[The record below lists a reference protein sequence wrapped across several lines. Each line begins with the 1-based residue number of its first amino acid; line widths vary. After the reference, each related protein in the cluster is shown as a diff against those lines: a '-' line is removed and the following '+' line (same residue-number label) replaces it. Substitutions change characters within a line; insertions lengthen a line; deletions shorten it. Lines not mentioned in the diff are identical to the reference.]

1 MDECDIAAWVQ
12 GAPDAVQR
20 ELRQAVHTVLVAI
33 GRSSDLQPQMIM
45 KGGIL
50 LAIRYKSS
58 RYTRD
63 IDFSTAQR
71 FADFDEQKFRA
82 EFERRLAVAV
92 EELDYGVDCRV
103 QSYSVTPRRRNAD
116 FQTIQMTVGHAEKG
130 TKKHA
135 HLVAKH
141 CPDVVDVDYSFNE
154 QTESVDQLRL
164 SDGTVIHAYS
174 FLDLVAEKIRAL
186 LQQEL
191 RNRVRRQDA
200 YDLYRMLKG
209 TPVTDEALKGLILDA
224 LTSKAAS
231 RGLTV
236 RRDSMANQEIIERSK
251 KEYPQLADE
260 ILEDLP
266 PFEDVYGFVRSFY
279 ESLPW

>member
-1 MDECDIAAWVQ
+1 MDECNIAAWVEE
-12 GAPDAVQR
+12 APDAAQR

-33 GRSSDLQPQMIM
+33 GGSSDLQAQMVM

-50 LAIRYKSS
+50 LAIRYESS

-71 FADFDEQKFRA
+71 FADFNEQKFRLN
-82 EFERRLAVAV
+82 FEGRLAVAI
-92 EELDYGVDCRV
+92 EALDYGVDCRL
-103 QSYSVTPRRRNAD
+103 QSYAVKPSRSDAT
-116 FQTIQMTVGHAEKG
+116 FQTLQMTVGYAEKG

-135 HLVAKH
+135 HLLAKK

-154 QTESVDQLRL
+154 QTESIDQLRFP
-164 SDGTVIHAYS
+164 DGTVIRAYS
-174 FLDLVAEKIRAL
+174 FVDLVAEKMRAL
-186 LQQEL
+186 LQQEV

-200 YDLYRMLKG
+200 YDLYRILKREHI
-209 TPVTDEALKGLILDA
+209 TDEALKGFILNA
-224 LTSKAAS
+224 LKSKAVS
-231 RGLTV
+231 RNLSVQQG
-236 RRDSMANQEIIERSK
+236 SMAKREIIERSK

-260 ILEDLP
+260 IIEDLP
-266 PFEDVYGFVRSFY
+266 PFEEVYGFVQSFY